1 MSYSP
6 AGRKESDM
14 TERLKQQQ
22 KEEEGSL
29 LQNIRVETFDRQHQ
43 DPRDRV
49 GEEELAVITQAMNII
64 NATLD
69 DEEGISDSL

>member
-29 LQNIRVETFDRQHQ
+29 LQNIRVETFKHQ
-43 DPRDRV
+43 ILNV
-49 GEEELAVITQAMNII
+49 CKHTNTKQKH
-64 NATLD
+64 TL
-69 DEEGISDSL
+69 ISML